1 MTKNM
6 DSRISQNE
14 HLTVSEVA
22 KIMRVSQKKVY
33 LMVKDNQIPHYK
45 FGVTIRFDK
54 KKFLEWHN
62 SQYHPVTEKV
72 KK

>member
-1 MTKNM
+1 ME
-6 DSRISQNE
+6 SSISQNN

-22 KIMRVSQKKVY
+22 KIMRVSQKKIY

-54 KKFLEWHN
+54 EKFYEWHK
-62 SQYHPVTEKV
+62 SQYHPATDKV